1 MNRLHVG
8 YLIEEW
14 RRRGIGMTVVDGCTL
29 EVTSD
34 LEQDINEIG
43 PLIKAYKQEILAY
56 LIDGADISTSE
67 LLRDA
72 RLVDSFP
79 LVCRSCPRLELV
91 DRGDEIMAGC
101 LYLPTDPQ
109 FGYGW
114 RRIPT
119 SAADCMWINGG
130 RTRG

>member
-8 YLIEEW
+8 WLIEKW

-34 LEQDINEIG
+34 SEQDVNEIG
-43 PLIKAYKQEILAY
+43 PLIRAYKQELLAY
-56 LIDGADISTSE
+56 HIDGADISTSE
-67 LLRDA
+67 LFRDA

-114 RRIPT
+114 RRIP
-119 SAADCMWINGG
+119 ADSDACMW
-130 RTRG
+130 RD